1 MTKLARTPDPIDA
14 GPGVARDALVAWLAE
29 ALRVARFKDYCPN
42 GLQVEGRQ
50 EIRHIVTGVTASAA
64 LLEAAIKAGADTVL
78 VHHGWFWRNEDPR
91 VIGTRR
97 RRLGLALAA
106 DLNLLAYHL
115 PLDAHPVWGNN
126 AQLARVLGLL
136 PDAAP
141 GEGGALPRT
150 AGVDG
155 LIWLG
160 SAPGLVTLGDLAERV
175 ESRLDRPPL
184 VIGDPGLRLG
194 SIAWCTGAAQGMM
207 QEAVDAGA
215 TVYITGEASEP
226 TAHLARETG
235 CGFVGAGHHATE
247 RYGVRALGDAVAE
260 QFGVRVTFIDIDN
273 PV

>member
-1 MTKLARTPDPIDA
+1 MTKPTRPEPIDA
-14 GPGVARDALVAWLAE
+14 GPGVARDVLVHWLAD
-29 ALRVARFKDYCPN
+29 ALRVARFRDYCPN
-42 GLQVEGRQ
+42 GLQVEGRK

-64 LLEAAIKAGADTVL
+64 LLEAAIAQGADTVL

-97 RRLGLALAA
+97 HRLALALGA

-126 AQLARVLGLL
+126 AQLARELGLL

-141 GEGGALPRT
+141 GEGGDLPRT
-150 AGVDG
+150 TGAEG

-160 SAPGLVTLGDLAERV
+160 SAPGIATLGELASRV
-175 ESRLDRPPL
+175 ETRLGRAPL
-184 VIGDPGLRLG
+184 VIGEPSQRVAQV
-194 SIAWCTGAAQGMM
+194 AWCTGAAQGMM

-235 CGFVGAGHHATE
+235 CAFIGAGHHATE
-247 RYGVRALGDAVAE
+247 RYGVRALGEALAE
-260 QFGVRVTFIDIDN
+260 HFGIRVTFIDIDN

>member
-1 MTKLARTPDPIDA
+1 MSPNRPDPIDA
-14 GPGVARDALVAWLAE
+14 GPGVARDAVVAWLAD
-29 ALRVARFKDYCPN
+29 ALRVARFRDYCPN
-42 GLQVEGRQ
+42 GLQVEGRR
-50 EIRHIVTGVTASAA
+50 EIRHVVTGVTASAA
-64 LLEAAIKAGADTVL
+64 LLESAIDAGADTVL

-141 GEGGALPRT
+141 GEGGELPRT
-150 AGVDG
+150 TGNEG

-160 SAPGLVTLGDLAERV
+160 SAPGLATLGELAERV
-175 ESRLDRPPL
+175 ESRLGRTPL
-184 VIGDPGLRLG
+184 IVGDPGLRLG
-194 SIAWCTGAAQGMM
+194 SIAWCTGAAHGMM
-207 QEAVDAGA
+207 QDAVDAGA

-235 CGFVGAGHHATE
+235 CGFIGAGHHATE
-247 RYGVRALGDAVAE
+247 RYGVRALGDALAE